1 MYFFILITVKSTVIP
16 KIIRVSFQ
24 IRAIPDPLSIIAL
37 MMMMN
42 HLAGMMLLMICNGN
56 GILEIGKMN
65 PESKITGNI
74 SPNSEIIIA
83 VCCESDNVEIN
94 IPSAKAQM
102 MNKTLSNASKNRL
115 PSMGILNTK
124 KPKSKI
130 TAALITDKKM

>member
-1 MYFFILITVKSTVIP
+1 
-16 KIIRVSFQ
+16 
-24 IRAIPDPLSIIAL
+24 

-42 HLAGMMLLMICNGN
+42 HLAGMMLLMICKGN

-102 MNKTLSNASKNRL
+102 MNKTLSKASKNRL

>member
-1 MYFFILITVKSTVIP
+1 MLITVNSIVIP

-24 IRAIPDPLSIIAL
+24 IRAIPDPLSIMAL

-42 HLAGMMLLMICNGN
+42 HLAGMMLLIICNGN
-56 GILEIGKMN
+56 GILEIGKMK
-65 PESKITGNI
+65 PDSKITGNI

-83 VCCESDNVEIN
+83 VCCESDKVEIK
-94 IPSAKAQM
+94 IPSANEQT
-102 MNKTLSNASKNRL
+102 MNRTVSNASKNRL

-124 KPKSKI
+124 KLKSNI